1 MRKGCYNMK
10 GKFITGVVTGAVIG
24 ATTSMLM
31 MPQMDGRTRRRINKM
46 SRRMSNRAGEFMDD
60 LKGSMM

>member
-1 MRKGCYNMK
+1 M
-10 GKFITGVVTGAVIG
+10 VTGAVIG

-31 MPQMDGRTRRRINKM
+31 MPQMDGRTRRKINKM

-60 LKGSMM
+60 IKGSMM